1 MSSTRSR
8 KRKTLSTSSVTT
20 SKSPSEGHSLDSFL
34 SHYTSEDN
42 NSFQELIE
50 TADKKLRQRFAV
62 LYEAETST
70 AAAIAN
76 SLELPSIENQFRAI
90 EGHKQVCII
99 LLMLISIVCV
109 IFVSFLCSNLT
120 RALCSWTCGNTP
132 IKITS
137 CTCRMQ
143 WN

>member
-1 MSSTRSR
+1 M
-8 KRKTLSTSSVTT
+8 TS

-90 EGHKQVCII
+90 EGNKQVYIVVEFTLV
-99 LLMLISIVCV
+99 LLMIISSAFFPVGHVEIHQQKLHHVYSRWSG
-109 IFVSFLCSNLT
+109 IDQS
-120 RALCSWTCGNTP
+120 RAIGNGQP
-132 IKITS
+132 
-137 CTCRMQ
+137 
-143 WN
+143 